1 MIPQIKIENIQP
13 VFAEGLKPIILGTYH
28 SWGNPLQ
35 LGILLMI
42 MPYVSNN
49 AEMKKAFYKG
59 YLIAGIII
67 TILITLT
74 ILVLGAGMTARQTY
88 PSYMLG
94 KKISIGAFIQR
105 IEVIVAI
112 IWMLTLYFKLT
123 ILYYVL
129 SLGLAQVFGLKSYK
143 VLTIP
148 LAFLIITFAIF
159 MSPNIV
165 HLHLFVETALT
176 PYSLTICIILP
187 LLLLVIGKMRVQ
199 RSASQAKKPE

>member
-1 MIPQIKIENIQP
+1 M
-13 VFAEGLKPIILGTYH
+13 KPIIKGTFV

-42 MPYVSNN
+42 MPYVTNK
-49 AEMKKAFYKG
+49 AEMKKSFYKG
-59 YLIAGIII
+59 YLIAGIVL
-67 TILITLT
+67 TIVITLT
-74 ILVLGAGMTARQTY
+74 ILVLGANMTARQSY

-94 KKISIGAFIQR
+94 KKISIGTFFQR

-112 IWMLTLYFKLT
+112 IWMLTLYFKMT
-123 ILYYVL
+123 IVYYGL
-129 SLGLAQVFGLKSYK
+129 SLGLAQLFGLKSYK

-165 HLHLFVETALT
+165 HLHLFLKTTLT
-176 PYSLTICIILP
+176 PYSLTICFILP
-187 LLLLVIGKMRVQ
+187 LLLLVIGKMRIK
-199 RSASQAKKPE
+199 RSASKATKP